1 MVLCFLPC
9 FSSTFIGHCMA
20 DLQYASCIDA
30 KWHIRKPQPM
40 PKGMLQ
46 SMSMACASNGLL
58 QPLECLDLCT
68 AAKTARWST
77 LYYGQLPYLVTFAAA
92 KTHIQFYIIERGNVT
107 PKGCRAKDHAR
118 NCVRACQI
126 ALSSCEPSQDAA
138 SSGELPIPR
147 GFASRSAASQPQ

>member
-1 MVLCFLPC
+1 
-9 FSSTFIGHCMA
+9 MA
-20 DLQYASCIDA
+20 DLQYALCIDA

-58 QPLECLDLCT
+58 QPFECLDLCT

-92 KTHIQFYIIERGNVT
+92 KTQIQFYIIERGNVAH
-107 PKGCRAKDHAR
+107 PKAVGPKIMLETVSGRVRLLLAAVNLHKMMRA
-118 NCVRACQI
+118 VE
-126 ALSSCEPSQDAA
+126 SY
-138 SSGELPIPR
+138 LPQEVLPVD
-147 GFASRSAASQPQ
+147 QPQVSLNNKGYIREL